1 MPSRSGLLG
10 ANTRVGTR
18 KPSHA
23 RAFDQRLESAAQAGA
38 VAAAGRGRG
47 ADVDG
52 TLRRGPSLSR
62 HEQSTGLSFELRKE
76 TVEPVNEIGWRR
88 PVRAGST
95 SCGRTAVWTL
105 LVATLLALMLFERSR
120 TGVAVRATGADPVL
134 ANLLGA
140 DVMRLRV

>member
-1 MPSRSGLLG
+1 MDAVEIRL
-10 ANTRVGTR
+10 ARR
-18 KPSHA
+18 KHA
-23 RAFDQRLESAAQAGA
+23 GGHKEDQPDQLMHASAFDQRLENAAQAGA

-76 TVEPVNEIGWRR
+76 TFEPVNEIGWRR

-95 SCGRTAVWTL
+95 SCGGTAGCSTRR
-105 LVATLLALMLFERSR
+105 RS
-120 TGVAVRATGADPVL
+120 GEA
-134 ANLLGA
+134 
-140 DVMRLRV
+140 RL